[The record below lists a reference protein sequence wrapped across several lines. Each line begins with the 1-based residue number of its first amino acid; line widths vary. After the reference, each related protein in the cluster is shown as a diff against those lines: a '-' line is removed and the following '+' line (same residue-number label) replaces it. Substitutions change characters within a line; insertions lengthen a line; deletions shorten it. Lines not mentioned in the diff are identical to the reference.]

1 MKKTTIIVATTLLA
15 GCVAQSPILVD
26 PDEVSSEPY
35 ERMNC
40 EQLTLAFDEAETI
53 FANANRAQLR
63 EMQEDAY
70 QNIAWSFIPFV
81 GLAAM
86 AVQVDENKDKLAHAK
101 GVVNAITKQA
111 RDKDCKDLYTRANI
125 LSIQTK

>member
-1 MKKTTIIVATTLLA
+1 MKKITTVVATLLLA
-15 GCVAQSPILVD
+15 GCVAQSPLLVD
-26 PDEVSSEPY
+26 PIEVSSEPY
-35 ERMNC
+35 EQMNC
-40 EQLTLAFDEAETI
+40 EQLTLAFDKAETA

-70 QNIAWSFIPFV
+70 ENVAWSFIPVV

-111 RDKDCKDLYTRANI
+111 RVKDCKELHTRASI